1 MSISS
6 IQSKYPNAVWY
17 DSNHG
22 GTNSGTLDNPYTSL
36 ATAMTNATDSVAIL
50 NGTHSEDTQ
59 VTLPKSL
66 TLVGESTGAI
76 LSTAGS
82 LYGGAITARGTA
94 YSIKLENL
102 KVYHNSTS
110 TTYSLIDCGNVA
122 SASVSVEGCILEM
135 GPSTLSASGRGWF
148 GGGATPITS
157 LTISDSVILGGTS
170 SSIKGVIVGGDQFQ
184 DAYNALDFQRNTI
197 VITGGSSSRLLS
209 YSAGILS
216 FTFKNN
222 IFVGNGNS
230 ETIGATPTTASNNC
244 YHNNGISSGSGGV
257 VFADPLFIDPAN
269 ADFRLRPTSPCINA
283 GTSS

>member
-1 MSISS
+1 MSITS

-66 TLVGESTGAI
+66 TLVGESTAAI
-76 LSTAGS
+76 LSTAGN

-94 YSIKLENL
+94 YSFKLENL
-102 KVYHNSTS
+102 KVYHNSTG
-110 TTYSLIDCGNVA
+110 TTYSLIECG
-122 SASVSVEGCILEM
+122 SSSSPSIIVEGCILEM
-135 GPSTLSASGRGWF
+135 GPSTLTASNRGWF
-148 GGGATPITS
+148 AGPQTPITS
-157 LTISDSVILGGTS
+157 LTITDSVILGGATTNY
-170 SSIKGVIVGGDQFQ
+170 GVIVGGDSLQ
-184 DAYNALDFQRNTI
+184 DGYNALDFQRNTI
-197 VITGGSSSRLLS
+197 VITGGSSSKLSS
-209 YSAGILS
+209 YSSGILS

-222 IFVGNGNS
+222 IFVGNGNN
-230 ETIGATPTTASNNC
+230 ETLGATPTTASNNC

-257 VFADPLFIDPAN
+257 VFADPQFVDPSN
-269 ADFRLRPTSPCINA
+269 SDYRLRPSSPCIGQ
-283 GTSS
+283 GTAN